1 MISSAP
7 VAASTNHGEQYG
19 SSDAMGKVIA
29 FISTAKL
36 AAADGLTIAEFSELT
51 VALLRVAVATI
62 DSLNASGQEKKAWVL
77 ESVAALFDAVADKMV
92 PAVAWPIWI
101 IVKPAM
107 RSLVLLAASGAIEAI
122 LPLLRGG
129 R

>member
-7 VAASTNHGEQYG
+7 VAASANYGEQYG